1 MERFGFWFM
10 NIPQISKIFLKPGEY
25 LPVTLKSSHIVAE
38 NDNIPVTILNVVA
51 NGIGG
56 GPFDL
61 KLMEWFGFYL
71 PGYYSNIH

>member
-1 MERFGFWFM
+1 M
-10 NIPQISKIFLKPGEY
+10 NIPQISKIFLKPGESM
-25 LPVTLKSSHIVAE
+25 PVMDKASHIVAE
-38 NDNIPVTILNVVA
+38 NDNIPATILNVEA
-51 NGIGG
+51 IGIGG